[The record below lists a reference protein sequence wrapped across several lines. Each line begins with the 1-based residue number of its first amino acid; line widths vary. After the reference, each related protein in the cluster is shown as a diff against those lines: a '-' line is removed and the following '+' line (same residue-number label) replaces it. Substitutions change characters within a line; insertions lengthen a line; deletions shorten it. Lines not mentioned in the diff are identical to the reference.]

1 MYTTHSDQNENP
13 ADGAHGFPYT
23 DETSSSAALHEQHRA
38 AADARAWRAVD
49 GLFAHWAQGY
59 GLVQHDDRTQ
69 VRVRRL
75 VSDLLAQDKTRSAEN
90 LWHALSAAD
99 RLCSAAMWL
108 VVHMTYARRVHLDGQ
123 VLAATDFKPTPDG
136 HTGGSL
142 NMVPAYV
149 GYMLANAL
157 TGSTR
162 SWLMGQG
169 HCVAAIDAVNVLTGN
184 LHPEQAQ
191 RYGSAPAGLSQLCAD
206 FYSYAITPSGDPGVP
221 LGSHVNAHT
230 AGGLIE
236 GGYLGFAELQYVHMP
251 LPGETLVAF
260 LSDGAFE
267 EQRGADWAPR
277 WWRASDSGLT
287 LPIMLL
293 NGRRIEQRTS
303 MAQDGGA
310 AWFANHL
317 RLNGFDP
324 MLIDGTDPAA
334 FAWAILEAEARL
346 SACAQA
352 ARSGGLPYPAPLH
365 YTIAQAPKGYG
376 FPGAGTNLAHNLPL
390 GANPAVDPA
399 ARAAFNAAVTRLHV
413 APDELAAAVQALR
426 NHAAQGRALE
436 RDHALAQRRVSC
448 STASLPWLELA
459 SAVADASPM
468 HAIDQAFVA
477 VAQANPGLRVR
488 VGNPD
493 ELRSNGMAQTLE
505 CFRHRATHP
514 EPGVAEALDGA
525 VITALNEEAVVS
537 AALANKAG
545 LNLVVSYEA
554 FAVKMLGAMRQ
565 ELNFARQQALAG
577 RAPGWLSVPVVL
589 TSHAWENGKNE
600 LSHQDTTLCEAWMAE
615 PADRARVLFPPDANA
630 AIACLEACY
639 RRQGEIWT
647 VVAPKRPVPARLDRD
662 QARQLMTEGMLR
674 LVGCGAEAEKLILV
688 AIGAYQLEEVLRAS
702 NRLKS
707 HDVDHAVIVVIEPGR
722 LRAPRDKMELGAT
735 LTDEALGA
743 LFPEHCPARVVLSHT
758 RTELLAGV
766 MRRVDTG
773 RDTTRYLGFNNRGG
787 TLDTLGMLFANR
799 CTWAHVLEA
808 AAKALGVDAARW
820 LAVEELAAVQGHGD
834 PQVLRQAGPTT
845 IVTKD

>member
-1 MYTTHSDQNENP
+1 MYSTQPDLHEIP

-23 DETSSSAALHEQHRA
+23 DEKSSSTALHEQHRA
-38 AADARAWRAVD
+38 AADARAWRATD
-49 GLFAHWAQGY
+49 ALFAHWAKGY

-75 VSDLLAQDKTRSAEN
+75 VSDLLAQDKTRSAEK
-90 LWHALSAAD
+90 LWRALSAAD

-108 VVHMTYARRVHLDGQ
+108 VVHMTYARRVDLDGH
-123 VLAATDFKPTPDG
+123 VLTATDFKPTPDG

-191 RYGSAPAGLSQLCAD
+191 RYGTTPAGLSQLCAD
-206 FYSYAITPSGDPGVP
+206 FYSYTITPGGDPGVP

-293 NGRRIEQRTS
+293 NGRRIEQRSS

-310 AWFANHL
+310 EWFANHQ

-352 ARSGGLPYPAPLH
+352 ARSGGLQYPAPLH

-390 GANPAVDPA
+390 GANPAVDAA

-413 APDELAAAVQALR
+413 APGELAVAVQALG
-426 NHAAQGRALE
+426 NHATQGRALE
-436 RDHALAQRRVSC
+436 RDHALALRRVSC
-448 STASLPWLELA
+448 SATSLPWR
-459 SAVADASPM
+459 STSVVADSPM

-477 VAQANPGLRVR
+477 VAEANPGLRVR
-488 VGNPD
+488 IGNPD

-505 CFRHRATHP
+505 RFRHRATHP
-514 EPGVAEALDGA
+514 EPGIAEALDGA

-565 ELNFARQQALAG
+565 ELNFARHQALAG

-600 LSHQDTTLCEAWMAE
+600 LSHQDTTLCEAWMVE
-615 PADRARVLFPPDANA
+615 PADRARVVFPPDANA

-639 RRQGEIWT
+639 RQQGQIWA
-647 VVAPKRPVPARLDRD
+647 VVAPKRPVPARLDRN
-662 QARQLMTEGMLR
+662 QARQLMAEGVLR
-674 LVGCGAEAEKLILV
+674 LVGCGADAEQLILV

-702 NRLKS
+702 NRLKERGLG
-707 HDVDHAVIVVIEPGR
+707 HAVVVVIEPGR
-722 LRAPRDKMELGAT
+722 LRAPRDEMERNAT

-743 LFPEHCPARVVLSHT
+743 VFPAHCPARVILSHT

-773 RDTTRYLGFNNRGG
+773 RDSTRYLGFNNRGG
-787 TLDTLGMLFANR
+787 TLDTFGMLFANR
-799 CTWAHVLEA
+799 CTWAHVLA
-808 AAKALGVDAARW
+808 ASAEALGIDAARW
-820 LAVEELAAVQGHGD
+820 LTAEELAAVQGHGE
-834 PQVLRQAGPTT
+834 PQVLR
-845 IVTKD
+845 